1 LAQSVGKRLA
11 ELFLDSR
18 QGVGSGRFLPLNIW
32 DF

>member
-18 QGVGSGRFLPLNIW
+18 QSVGTGRAVLKLNI
-32 DF
+32 